1 MNPAVSQSSSAAS
14 VQAPVPHQVKILAV
28 DDDQDNL
35 FALQAI
41 LDPLKQ
47 ELMLAEN
54 GTDALRLCLDHDFAA
69 ILLDVRMPGIDGF
82 ETAELIRARKRS
94 RHTPILFLTAYRSDE
109 QLFRGYDLG
118 AVDFLFKPIVPE
130 VLQSKVSVFVELSR
144 SEQLLRRQAQELS
157 RTERTFRAVLEGAP
171 DAMVITSA
179 SGVVE
184 LANSRADTLFGH
196 PRESLIG
203 CDIRTLIPGWRC
215 PELIDG
221 APSAASPPIETRMTG
236 IRKNGSLFP
245 AELTCSSFSAPDTV
259 LVTTA
264 VRDATDQVQAE
275 NRINRINQELEKRVA
290 DRTAE
295 LTRSNE
301 ALRQFAWAASH
312 DLQEP
317 IRTVLAYSQWLAKS
331 VAGRLDE
338 RESTM
343 LKFIEQHG
351 ARMYELVSGLQQY
364 IYVSESGQQ
373 AWASVNCNE
382 VVKTATFALQ
392 GTIDETRA
400 LIECQPLPTIDSI
413 ELLLVQLFKN
423 LISNGIKYRSEA
435 QPHIQVSAEKDGN
448 GWIFS
453 VRDNGIGVE
462 PKYFEYI
469 FGVFRRLHGVEQ
481 SGTGIGLAICRAAV
495 DRLGG
500 RIWVEST
507 PGSGSVFHFF
517 HPEAS
522 KEVPDR
528 APEVSNEVQSQQQ
541 TA

>member
-1 MNPAVSQSSSAAS
+1 MNPVVSSPQRSAS
-14 VQAPVPHQVKILAV
+14 VQNSAAHRVKILAV
-28 DDDQDNL
+28 DDDKDNL
-35 FALQAI
+35 LALQAV
-41 LDPLKQ
+41 LEPLNQ

-157 RTERTFRAVLEGAP
+157 RAERTFRGVLEGAP

-179 SGVVE
+179 SGIIE
-184 LANSRADTLFGH
+184 LANTRTDALFGH

-215 PELIDG
+215 PELTEG
-221 APSAASPPIETRMTG
+221 AQSMASPPTETRITG
-236 IRKNGSLFP
+236 VRQDGSLFP
-245 AELTCSSFSAPDTV
+245 AQITSSSFSAPDTV

-264 VRDATDQVQAE
+264 IRDATDQVQAE
-275 NRINRINQELEKRVA
+275 NRINKINQELEKRVA

-338 RESTM
+338 REGTM

-373 AWASVNCNE
+373 AWSSVNCNE

-392 GTIDETRA
+392 SIIDETGA

-423 LISNGIKYRSEA
+423 LIGNGIKYRSA
-435 QPHIQVSAEKDGN
+435 ARPHIQISSEFGN
-448 GWIFS
+448 GGWTFS

-481 SGTGIGLAICRAAV
+481 SGTGIGLAICRAATE
-495 DRLGG
+495 RLGG

-517 HPEAS
+517 HPEGNQENS
-522 KEVPDR
+522 DD
-528 APEVSNEVQSQQQ
+528 APQVSRKSQPQSQ